1 MPVFEFTS
9 TLSPGYSTRWWTGG
23 NGWYAHDHR
32 PQLDAHPVPTFP
44 EGVSYTG
51 VKVPFW
57 YGDFGCQ
64 VEDTDF
70 FGNDHYTYY
79 VTVRNEGAEPA
90 QYHMRVWVP

>member
-57 YGDFGCQ
+57 YGDFGSQ